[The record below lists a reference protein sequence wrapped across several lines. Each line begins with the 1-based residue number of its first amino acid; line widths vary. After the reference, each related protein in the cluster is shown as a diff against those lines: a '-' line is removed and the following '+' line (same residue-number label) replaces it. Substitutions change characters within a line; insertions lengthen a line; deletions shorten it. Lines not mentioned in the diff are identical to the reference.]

1 MQIADEIEV
10 LKAQEKKWSE
20 KAYNDVNK
28 LIKKLDER
36 DVFLAPYLQEI
47 KKNFEITKIEIK
59 EKKECST
66 V

>member
-1 MQIADEIEV
+1 MQIADELEV

-20 KAYNDVNK
+20 KAYNDVNE

-47 KKNFEITKIEIK
+47 KKHFEITKIEIK
-59 EKKECST
+59 EKKEC
-66 V
+66 